1 MKGEPDISKDRE
13 PKGLSQ
19 VSSSMKQTKMA
30 QDPSERNN
38 CSGKQARVSARRQT
52 DSQEHLTQ
60 AALLEGAFCRMPVSK
75 QGAAEKSFRHNHTAI
90 SMGCSPHEVVPPWLD
105 RIISYFGL
113 CWFQEQNNPLRMW
126 REREMIRYFK
136 MWVRDCYIWNIKFG
150 HEALLNSTGFKGQLT
165 FLV

>member
-30 QDPSERNN
+30 QEPSERNN
-38 CSGKQARVSARRQT
+38 CSGKQARVSERRQT

-75 QGAAEKSFRHNHTAI
+75 QGAAEEFQTQSH
-90 SMGCSPHEVVPPWLD
+90 
-105 RIISYFGL
+105 SYING
-113 CWFQEQNNPLRMW
+113 M
-126 REREMIRYFK
+126 
-136 MWVRDCYIWNIKFG
+136 
-150 HEALLNSTGFKGQLT
+150 LT
-165 FLV
+165 S